1 LSIRCPRCGNSPP
14 SGSYVCTFCGKRL
27 RVERIEKFLF
37 FKRYEAEWSNPES
50 FLTKFY
56 LLIINPAKA
65 FWDINHKRDSAPGI
79 FIILFNSLIY
89 GLFGLALFSHFQ
101 IIDINGTPV
110 NPYDVTILFGYFLS
124 VYIAFLA
131 FGFVYYF
138 LLLIVLS
145 YFFIKGANYSIGFTE
160 RLEDRFGKRK
170 DKDKKEKGKLAEEA
184 SVFSIYKS
192 GTLLQKQE
200 ANKYNMLF
208 CAFTPLIITGFIKV
222 LIILIAIPNQQISL
236 PFDFS
241 SYSSVFNTFF
251 QYPTWMVLDI
261 LDAIVLIVWIPMNM
275 TIAIRELANSSTYR
289 VYLSSVSIGI
299 ITAIIFFLLKPT
311 ILGTL

>member
-14 SGSYVCTFCGKRL
+14 SGSYVCSFCGKRL

-222 LIILIAIPNQQISL
+222 LIILIALPNQQISL

>member
-1 LSIRCPRCGNSPP
+1 MSIRCPRCGNSPP

-241 SYSSVFNTFF
+241 SYSTVFSTFF
-251 QYPTWMVLDI
+251 QSPTWMVLDI

>member
-1 LSIRCPRCGNSPP
+1 MSIRCPRCGNSPP
-14 SGSYVCTFCGKRL
+14 SGSYVCSFCGKRL

-222 LIILIAIPNQQISL
+222 LIILIALPNQQISL

>member
-1 LSIRCPRCGNSPP
+1 MRCPRCGNTPP
-14 SGSYVCTFCGKRL
+14 KDSYVCSFCGKRL
-27 RVERIEKFLF
+27 RIEKIENFLF

-65 FWDINHKRDSAPGI
+65 FWDINHKRDSAPGF

-89 GLFGLALFSHFQ
+89 GLFGLSLFSHFQ
-101 IIDINGTPV
+101 IIDINGNPV
-110 NPYDVTILFGYFLS
+110 NPYDVTILFGYFIS
-124 VYIAFLA
+124 VYMAFFA
-131 FGFVYYF
+131 FGFIYYF
-138 LLLIVLS
+138 LLLVVLS

-160 RLEDRFGKRK
+160 RLEDRFGKKK
-170 DKDKKEKGKLAEEA
+170 DKDEKEKGKLAEEA

-208 CAFTPLIITGFIKV
+208 CAFTPLIITGLIKV
-222 LIILIAIPNQQISL
+222 LIILISLPTHEISL

-241 SYSSVFNTFF
+241 LNSTIFDTIF
-251 QYPTWMVLDI
+251 QSPTWMALDI
-261 LDAIVLIVWIPMNM
+261 IDAIVLIIWIPMNM